1 MSHPSY
7 ANAERVRYMIGND
20 TPIQFGADG
29 EAKSYVFIGP
39 KGKKGLVRD
48 IEVRITEDM
57 VGTTTVPEIGVGD
70 AASDLGSL
78 DNEYARFRLGST
90 AILGYTTTTFT
101 GGIVRA
107 SSLVDRY
114 PNTPGAATNPGRQSF
129 DYSEHVVLEKDYI
142 PANTAFYVS
151 LVPGSGG
158 SETGAGMIAVE
169 IDWF

>member
-1 MSHPSY
+1 MSY
-7 ANAERVRYMIGND
+7 DRVGCQTIRYMIGND
-20 TPIQFGADG
+20 TAIQFGADG
-29 EAKSYVFIGP
+29 EAKSYAFIGP

-78 DNEYARFRLGST
+78 DNEYARFRLGTT
-90 AILGYTTTTFT
+90 AVAGYTTTTFT
-101 GGIVRA
+101 SGMVRA
-107 SSLVDRY
+107 SSLVDGQ
-114 PNTPGAATNPGRQSF
+114 PNEPGAATLPGRQSV
-129 DYSEHVVLEKDYI
+129 DYSEHVVLEKALI
-142 PANTAFYVS
+142 PADTPFFIS

-158 SETGAGMIAVE
+158 TETGAGMVAVE

>member
-1 MSHPSY
+1 MYDKPI
-7 ANAERVRYMIGND
+7 RIRYELDGGAA
-20 TPIQFGADG
+20 IQFGADG
-29 EAKSYVFIGP
+29 EAKSYEFIGP

-48 IEVRITEDM
+48 IEIEITEDM

-90 AILGYTTTTFT
+90 AILGYTTTFT
-101 GGIVRA
+101 ATNPLRA
-107 SSLVDRY
+107 SSLVQGN
-114 PNTPGAATNPGRQSF
+114 PNTPGAATLPGRQSTR
-129 DYSEHVVLEKDYI
+129 YSEHVVLEKAYI
-142 PANTAFYVS
+142 PADTPFFIS

-158 SETGAGMIAVE
+158 SETGAGRPRVY

>member
-1 MSHPSY
+1 MAYDNPI
-7 ANAERVRYMIGND
+7 RIRYETGLV
-20 TPIQFGADG
+20 TAVQFGADG
-29 EAKSYVFIGP
+29 EAKSYEFIGP

-48 IEVRITEDM
+48 IEIEITEDM

-90 AILGYTTTTFT
+90 AILGYGTALTPNP
-101 GGIVRA
+101 VRA
-107 SSLVDRY
+107 SSFVDSL
-114 PNTPGAATNPGRQSF
+114 NEVGATTLPGKQST
-129 DYSEHVVLEKDYI
+129 DYSEHVALEKAWI
-142 PANTAFYVS
+142 PADTPFFVS

-158 SETGAGMIAVE
+158 SETGAGRIAVE

>member
-1 MSHPSY
+1 MSY
-7 ANAERVRYMIGND
+7 ERVGCQTIRYSVGND
-20 TPIQFGADG
+20 TAIQFGADG
-29 EAKSYVFIGP
+29 EAKSYAFIGP
-39 KGKKGLVRD
+39 PGKKGLVRD

-57 VGTTTVPEIGVGD
+57 VGTTTVPEVNVGD

-101 GGIVRA
+101 SGMVRA
-107 SSLVDRY
+107 ASLATDSIKE
-114 PNTPGAATNPGRQSF
+114 PGAATLPGRQSTN
-129 DYSEHVVLEKDYI
+129 YSEHVVLEKAFI
-142 PANTAFYVS
+142 PADTPFFIS

-158 SETGAGMIAVE
+158 TETGAGMVAVE

>member
-1 MSHPSY
+1 MSY
-7 ANAERVRYMIGND
+7 EREGCQTIRYVVGND

-29 EAKSYVFIGP
+29 EAKSYTFIGP
-39 KGKKGLVRD
+39 AGKKGLVRD

-57 VGTTTVPEIGVGD
+57 VGTTTVPEVGVGD

-78 DNEYARFRLGST
+78 DNEYGRFRLGST
-90 AILGYTTTTFT
+90 AILGYTAV
-101 GGIVRA
+101 GVPIIRA
-107 SSLVDRY
+107 SSLINSG
-114 PNTPGAATNPGRQSF
+114 PNAPGIATLPGRQSTR
-129 DYSEHVVLEKDYI
+129 YSEHVVLEKAFI
-142 PANTAFYVS
+142 PADTAFFVS

>member
-1 MSHPSY
+1 MGYDTPQKI
-7 ANAERVRYMIGND
+7 RYEVGTD

-29 EAKSYVFIGP
+29 EAKSYSYIGP

-48 IEVRITEDM
+48 IEIEITEDM

-78 DNEYARFRLGST
+78 DNEYGRFRLGST
-90 AILGYTTTTFT
+90 AILGYTTAVSPNP
-101 GGIVRA
+101 IRA
-107 SSLVDRY
+107 SSLVNSY
-114 PNTPGAATNPGRQSF
+114 NEVGAATNPGKQSTR
-129 DYSEHVVLEKDYI
+129 YSEHVALEKAFI
-142 PANTAFYVS
+142 PADTPFFIS

-158 SETGAGMIAVE
+158 SETGAGTVAVE

>member
-1 MSHPSY
+1 MSYDDP
-7 ANAERVRYMIGND
+7 ERLTYELDGGAA
-20 TPIQFGADG
+20 IQFGADG
-29 EAKSYVFIGP
+29 EAKSYEFIGP

-48 IEVRITEDM
+48 IEIEVTENM

-90 AILGYTTTTFT
+90 EILGYDTSVSPNP
-101 GGIVRA
+101 IRA
-107 SSLVDRY
+107 SSLVQSW
-114 PNTPGAATNPGRQSF
+114 NEVGAATNPGKQSLR
-129 DYSEHVVLEKDYI
+129 YSEHVALEKAFI
-142 PANTAFYVS
+142 PADTPFFIS

-158 SETGAGMIAVE
+158 SETGAGRPRVY

>member
-1 MSHPSY
+1 MSY
-7 ANAERVRYMIGND
+7 ERVGCQSIRYVVGND
-20 TPIQFGADG
+20 TPVQFGADG
-29 EAKSYVFIGP
+29 EAKSYAFIGP
-39 KGKKGLVRD
+39 PGKKGLVRD

-90 AILGYTTTTFT
+90 AILGYTTSSFT
-101 GGIVRA
+101 SGMVRA
-107 SSLVDRY
+107 SSLVDGY
-114 PNTPGAATNPGRQSF
+114 PNAVGAATLPGRQSTN
-129 DYSEHVVLEKDYI
+129 YAEHVVLEK
-142 PANTAFYVS
+142 AFIAADAPFFIS

-158 SETGAGMIAVE
+158 SETGAGMVAVE

>member
-1 MSHPSY
+1 MSY
-7 ANAERVRYMIGND
+7 EQVGARRIRYVVGND

-39 KGKKGLVRD
+39 PGKKGLVRD

-57 VGTTTVPEIGVGD
+57 VGTTTVPEVNVGD
-70 AASDLGSL
+70 APSDLGSL
-78 DNEYARFRLGST
+78 DAEYARFRLGST
-90 AILGYTTTTFT
+90 AILGYTAS
-101 GGIVRA
+101 GVPIIRA
-107 SSLVDRY
+107 ASLVQGN
-114 PNTPGAATNPGRQSF
+114 PNEPGAAVNPGSQSF
-129 DYSEHVVLEKDYI
+129 RYSEHVVLEKAFI
-142 PANTAFYVS
+142 PADTAFYVS

>member
-1 MSHPSY
+1 MSYDNPQKI
-7 ANAERVRYMIGND
+7 RYELGTD

-29 EAKSYVFIGP
+29 EAKSYSYIGP

-48 IEVRITEDM
+48 IEIEITEDM

-90 AILGYTTTTFT
+90 AILGYTTALSPNP
-101 GGIVRA
+101 VRA
-107 SSLVDRY
+107 SSFVDSY
-114 PNTPGAATNPGRQSF
+114 NEVAATTNPGKQSTDF
-129 DYSEHVVLEKDYI
+129 SEHVALEKAFI
-142 PANTAFYVS
+142 PADTAFFIS

-158 SETGAGMIAVE
+158 IATGAGTIAVE

>member
-1 MSHPSY
+1 MSHNSY
-7 ANAERVRYMIGND
+7 ADAERIRYVVGND
-20 TPIQFGADG
+20 TAIQFGADG
-29 EAKSYVFIGP
+29 EAKSYAHIGP
-39 KGKKGLVRD
+39 KGKRGIVRD

-90 AILGYTTTTFT
+90 AILGYATTDFT
-101 GGIVRA
+101 AGMVRA
-107 SSLVDRY
+107 SSLVQTR
-114 PNTPGAATNPGRQSF
+114 NEVGAAVNPGRQSLR
-129 DYSEHVVLEKDYI
+129 YSEHVALEKAFI
-142 PANTAFYVS
+142 PADTPFYIS

-158 SETGAGMIAVE
+158 TETGAGMVAVE